1 MIVRAPLVVVGV
13 VEVDVDV
20 GLGTLVIVV
29 CGAPVAVV
37 VAEGREVSWRWT
49 FLANPTLN

>member
-1 MIVRAPLVVVGV
+1 MIARAPLVVVGV

-20 GLGTLVIVV
+20 GLGTLVIVI
-29 CGAPVAVV
+29 CGAPVVV
-37 VAEGREVSWRWT
+37 GEGREVSWRWT